1 MMSEWKQYRLSDIV
15 DIIGG
20 GTPKTSVPAYWGGDI
35 PWLSVVDFNN
45 DNRYVYTAE
54 KSITQM
60 GLANSSTRVLKK
72 GCLIISA
79 RGTVGALAQLNS
91 DMAFNQSCYG
101 LNAKENTTNDFLYY
115 LVKDCIRQLQ
125 QQATGGVFDTIVR
138 ETFEN
143 IVINLPPIPEQHDI
157 ASMLSSLDDKIDL
170 LHRQNKTSEELAQV
184 YFSQWFVEGV
194 TRNGS
199 LSDIASIVNNS
210 ISTKNRATEFFFQHS
225 IPAYDEGMIPIQECG
240 GVILSNKFEVLPNVI
255 LVSKLNPQF
264 SRIWR
269 IGSDVKPNSVCSTE
283 FQVVKAK
290 EDRHYNYIYF
300 LLKQKEVTEH
310 FAMSASGTSGS
321 HQRITPSDI
330 LNLEIVLPENVL
342 IKKFNEICDP
352 LLKRVDI
359 NKAQMQVLRRL
370 RDTLLSKLINGEV
383 RVKVEE
389 KK

>member
-1 MMSEWKQYRLSDIV
+1 MSEWKQYRLSDIV

-184 YFSQWFVEGV
+184 YFRQWFVEGV

-210 ISTKNRATEFFFQHS
+210 IST
-225 IPAYDEGMIPIQECG
+225 
-240 GVILSNKFEVLPNVI
+240 
-255 LVSKLNPQF
+255 
-264 SRIWR
+264 
-269 IGSDVKPNSVCSTE
+269 
-283 FQVVKAK
+283 
-290 EDRHYNYIYF
+290 
-300 LLKQKEVTEH
+300 
-310 FAMSASGTSGS
+310 
-321 HQRITPSDI
+321 
-330 LNLEIVLPENVL
+330 
-342 IKKFNEICDP
+342 
-352 LLKRVDI
+352 
-359 NKAQMQVLRRL
+359 
-370 RDTLLSKLINGEV
+370 
-383 RVKVEE
+383 
-389 KK
+389 